1 MTSKHNMFPTFSPAY
16 QIGSRL
22 PRLQMN
28 PTASLFLHFFGAV
41 YVSKWLRID
50 LAFTTTTI
58 VTVVMVM
65 VMILVIAKVLMLM
78 MIYENGLWRS
88 WRLMMTI
95 IIMDSCCLPVFHGFS
110 QPFQAA
116 SSQSRSSRP
125 RRQPR
130 SSLQRGPSWSFS
142 KASLSWRFL
151 ISACRLC
158 FFSDVVCAFSALA
171 FAHVVLVVVWNSHG
185 AYWTD
190 INRPQPSII
199 IYNPCFMAHL

>member
-1 MTSKHNMFPTFSPAY
+1 MNQWAHPWLLSITCSLHFRQP
-16 QIGSRL
+16 IRL
-22 PRLQMN
+22 DQLDQDFQVFRWIQRQVSM
-28 PTASLFLHFFGAV
+28 HFFGAV
-41 YVSKWLRID
+41 YVSKWLRFD

-88 WRLMMTI
+88 WHLLTTI
-95 IIMDSCCLPVFHGFS
+95 IIMDSCCLPVFHGFG

-158 FFSDVVCAFSALA
+158 LFFDVCVFSALA
-171 FAHVVLVVVWNSHG
+171 FARVVLVVVWNSHG

-190 INRPQPSII
+190 HNHP
-199 IYNPCFMAHL
+199 